1 MNVSSVTNLHKYL
14 SVLCLQQTKHVTAL
28 YLVTENV
35 FGGKIEILV
44 SNLLVNL
51 NICLPKWINTLFS
64 PLCFGTISL
73 YKYKS
78 LYCWDNSCCLRR
90 LWFVIQIL
98 NKVTCVFYLQVNRE
112 NHQVNPSLDH
122 FVPLYNHMY
131 MFLCLDWSDYEHW

>member
-1 MNVSSVTNLHKYL
+1 MSHLWQICTNIFQFYVLKWLNSVS
-14 SVLCLQQTKHVTAL
+14 AL

-35 FGGKIEILV
+35 FGGKMEIVV

-51 NICLPKWINTLFS
+51 NISLPKWRNTLFS
-64 PLCFGTISL
+64 PLCFCTVGT
-73 YKYKS
+73 
-78 LYCWDNSCCLRR
+78 NSCCLSH